1 MGWSTFW
8 GPANPGISAT
18 VPRVIM
24 CTVGAVRPM
33 ACSTLQ
39 SPSSGRGGKCTI
51 TACSLFSR
59 WKKHQ
64 EQRLRSKLLYQQ
76 VERQSAVKHQQVTVR
91 EQHPQAVDPL

>member
-1 MGWSTFW
+1 MG
-8 GPANPGISAT
+8 
-18 VPRVIM
+18 
-24 CTVGAVRPM
+24 

-91 EQHPQAVDPL
+91 EQHPQAVEPLDPPLKTSGNEERSTTPATIDSRIYNDTWTQ